1 MSEISFIPLKGLEYQ
16 IRRPLSCHDL

>member
-1 MSEISFIPLKGLEYQ
+1 MTEISFIPLKGLEYQ